1 MYFLLAAQKSPVA
14 ETISW
19 LPILSL
25 VLFILTYCWGLGP
38 LPWAVMSEL
47 FPIEVKAIASPIA
60 TAFCWILSFL
70 ITRYGLENC
79 TSDGSCTDNEEEQCT
94 K

>member
-1 MYFLLAAQKSPVA
+1 MYFLLAEQNSPIVDS
-14 ETISW
+14 ISW

-47 FPIEVKAIASPIA
+47 LPIEVKAIASPIG
-60 TAFCWILSFL
+60 TAVSWALSFL
-70 ITRYGLENC
+70 ITRYILYLIFLLL
-79 TSDGSCTDNEEEQCT
+79 
-94 K
+94 